1 MLRRVATV
9 ALVALAVAADCA
21 SPAGAEPIVCPPGS
35 EPDPTRRE
43 CIITV
48 TDPGGGGAGGGDAVD
63 GSSQPAPQR
72 TCTFTL
78 GDKPKDV
85 PCSSDDGWWSQS
97 QQAYCKA
104 ASPQPPASDPVW
116 GGRTEGQIYEC
127 NRPVNVGA
135 IAAVIFQIWLA
146 QPPAGAPPDP
156 RVLAQQA
163 IARMNLKAV
172 SIGIVPEPL
181 PGRVGLVGMPVW
193 MWDANP
199 GPSTWGPMTKS
210 AAAGGYTVT
219 ATAKVSRVV
228 WSMGD
233 GEVTVCRT
241 PGTPYQDSFGM
252 QDSPDCG
259 YTYGRQGRYVVRAT
273 SYWTVD
279 WSGMGR
285 SGSIPLSFVDS
296 VRLTIGE
303 AQVLTQ

>member
-1 MLRRVATV
+1 MLRRATIL
-9 ALVALAVAADCA
+9 LVLSVSLTIAAGPA
-21 SPAGAEPIVCPPGS
+21 SADPIACPSGS
-35 EPDPTRRE
+35 TPDPSSGE
-43 CIITV
+43 CLIIAT
-48 TDPGGGGAGGGDAVD
+48 TPGGGGSNGGGSGGGANP
-63 GSSQPAPQR
+63 QPAAKR

-78 GDKPKDV
+78 LGEPMDM
-85 PCSSDDGWWSQS
+85 PCLSKDGWWSAS

-104 ASPQPPASDPVW
+104 ASPQPPLSDPAW
-116 GGRTEGQIYEC
+116 GGRAQGQIYEC
-127 NRPVNVGA
+127 TRPGTALGLVAPV
-135 IAAVIFQIWLA
+135 FLIWLA

-156 RVLAQQA
+156 RVLAQRA
-163 IARMNLKAV
+163 VAAMNLQAV
-172 SIGIVPEPL
+172 SIGIVPEAR
-181 PGRVGLVGMPVW
+181 PGSVGLVGLPVW
-193 MWDANP
+193 MWDTNP
-199 GPSTWGPMTKS
+199 SASSWGPVTKS
-210 AAAGGYTVT
+210 ASAGGSTVT

-252 QDSPDCG
+252 KDSPDCG
-259 YTYGRQGRYVVRAT
+259 YTYTQQGRYVVRAR

-296 VRLTIGE
+296 VRVTIGE

>member
-1 MLRRVATV
+1 MLRLGAALLLGLLLATV
-9 ALVALAVAADCA
+9 TAA
-21 SPAGAEPIVCPPGS
+21 PAMADGPIVCPPGTI
-35 EPDPTRRE
+35 PDPNGGQ
-43 CIITV
+43 CVITV
-48 TDPGGGGAGGGDAVD
+48 LVPGGAGSNGGGGASATP
-63 GSSQPAPQR
+63 QPVAKR

-78 GDKPKDV
+78 LGSPKDM
-85 PCSSDDGWWSQS
+85 PCSSGDGWWSQS

-104 ASPQPPASDPVW
+104 ASPQPPLSDPAW

-127 NRPVNVGA
+127 TRPGTALGLVVP
-135 IAAVIFQIWLA
+135 VFQIWLA

-193 MWDANP
+193 MWDTNP
-199 GPSTWGPMTKS
+199 GPSTWGPVTKS
-210 AAAGGYTVT
+210 ASAGGFTVT

-241 PGTPYQDSFGM
+241 PGTAYQDSYGM
-252 QDSPDCG
+252 KDSPDCG
-259 YTYGRQGRYVVRAT
+259 YTYSRQGRYVVRAR

-279 WSGMGR
+279 WSGLGR